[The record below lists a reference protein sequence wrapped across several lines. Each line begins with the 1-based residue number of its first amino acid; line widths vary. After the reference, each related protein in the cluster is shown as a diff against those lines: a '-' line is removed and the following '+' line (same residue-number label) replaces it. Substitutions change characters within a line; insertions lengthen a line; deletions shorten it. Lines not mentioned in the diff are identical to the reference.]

1 MPTPVLRPEAANISL
16 HDLSS
21 REWRKCLAGYAKPNT
36 LRASFQLLNTVLPF
50 LGSMAVLLYG
60 SGHADWFA
68 WLMAIP
74 ATLFAVRLFVI
85 QHDCGH
91 VSFLRSRR
99 CNETVGRV
107 ISLMTLVPFGSW
119 RRAHAVHHAT
129 TGNLDQRGTGDITTL
144 TVAEYLSQ
152 STWRRML
159 YRAYRNPFVL
169 LGLGPLYLLLVQNRI
184 PARTLRRDWRNWVS
198 VIGTD
203 VGAAVIVMGAS
214 LIITPLVFLA
224 AWFSVLYLA
233 SVIGIWL
240 FCVQHQFGD
249 TYWERSGRWA
259 FQTAAIEGSSF
270 YDLPRILH
278 WFTGYIGLHHV
289 HHLASRI
296 PNYHLRACLEQN
308 RELQRTKRLTLWG
321 SIKSARL
328 ALWDEEGR
336 RLVSFRQIVGMPTRS
351 SSSTPLT
358 PCV

>member
-1 MPTPVLRPEAANISL
+1 MLRPEAANISL

-60 SGHADWFA
+60 AGHADWFA

-152 STWRRML
+152 PTWRRML

-184 PARTLRRDWRNWVS
+184 PARTLRRDWRNWV
-198 VIGTD
+198 
-203 VGAAVIVMGAS
+203 
-214 LIITPLVFLA
+214 
-224 AWFSVLYLA
+224 

>member
-1 MPTPVLRPEAANISL
+1 VLRPEAANISL

-60 SGHADWFA
+60 AGHADWFA

-129 TGNLDQRGTGDITTL
+129 TGNLDLRGTGDITTL
-144 TVAEYLSQ
+144 TVGEYLAQ
-152 STWRRML
+152 PAWRKLL
-159 YRAYRNPFVL
+159 YRLYRNPLVM
-169 LGLGPLYLLLVQNRI
+169 LGAGPFYLLLIHNRM
-184 PARTLRRDWRNWVS
+184 PAPSARRDWRSWVS
-198 VIGTD
+198 VLSTNLAASGMI
-203 VGAAVIVMGAS
+203 VGVS
-214 LIITPLVFLA
+214 LITAPFVVVLA
-224 AWFSVLYLA
+224 WGAVLLLA
-233 SVIGIWL
+233 TAVGLWL
-240 FCVQHQFGD
+240 FRIQHQFED
-249 TYWERSGRWA
+249 AYWERAQNWDFRA
-259 FQTAAIEGSSF
+259 AAIEGSSF
-270 YDLPRILH
+270 YDLPRLLR
-278 WFTGYIGLHHV
+278 WFTGDIGLHHI

-296 PNYHLRACLEQN
+296 PNYRLRACWEQN
-308 RELQRTKRLTLWG
+308 RELQRAKRLSLWG
-321 SIKSARL
+321 SIKSAKL
-328 ALWDEEGR
+328 SLWDEER
-336 RLVSFRQIVGMPTRS
+336 RKLVSFRRAAAS
-351 SSSTPLT
+351 SARERLPRNASCP
-358 PCV
+358 